1 MKDISWELKNLDS
14 IKEYIFE
21 ELIVDSIYIK
31 DIDEAIN
38 LYAERYHDKPTTKTK
53 AMNYYCKQCL
63 KVTPHQPKLN
73 LEMNGQAKCSVCET
87 INDKD

>member
-38 LYAERYHDKPTTKTK
+38 LYAERYHEMKI
-53 AMNYYCKQCL
+53 
-63 KVTPHQPKLN
+63 KLN
-73 LEMNGQAKCSVCET
+73 QWTTTANNATK
-87 INDKD
+87 